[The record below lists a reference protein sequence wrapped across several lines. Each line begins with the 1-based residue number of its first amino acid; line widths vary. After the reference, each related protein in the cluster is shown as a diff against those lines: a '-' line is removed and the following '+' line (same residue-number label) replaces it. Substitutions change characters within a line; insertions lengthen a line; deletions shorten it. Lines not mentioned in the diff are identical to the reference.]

1 VLEIFSI
8 VRMFSVA
15 GRDGL
20 LPTISAYL
28 HIKRLTPVIPCIVEG
43 ALSKMIFIFLEIID
57 FLLSTR
63 YSLCTCW

>member
-1 VLEIFSI
+1 MLEIFSI

>member
-1 VLEIFSI
+1 
-8 VRMFSVA
+8 MFSVA

-43 ALSKMIFIFLEIID
+43 LLGKNSFFFFPFSLPMIDSIQ
-57 FLLSTR
+57 SSC
-63 YSLCTCW
+63 SLCARRQC

>member
-1 VLEIFSI
+1 MLEIFSI

-43 ALSKMIFIFLEIID
+43 ALSKMNFIFLEIID

>member
-1 VLEIFSI
+1 MMFPFSFILEIFSI

-28 HIKRLTPVIPCIVEG
+28 HVDRLTPVIPCIVEG
-43 ALSKMIFIFLEIID
+43 ILSKILI
-57 FLLSTR
+57 
-63 YSLCTCW
+63 YSCEN